1 MDRIYMNRIDGQRR
15 IHVEIHDNEISDLID
30 DLKTD
35 PESFAATHAFMGILR
50 TAEETLSAAVAEGRH
65 DRAARQATGQT
76 SGGPDPTTADD
87 PVPLRWGHG
96 DVLHG
101 DDDTT
106 IVCLSGP
113 NRQPYWLELE
123 PERVQALR
131 DDLTPPAAEPHV
143 HPAAEVDQLRKRVE
157 EAEQDAEEAVTAAA
171 HLTRLIGKRS
181 EKAERSAKKQ
191 RSRAKIAETELRV
204 LHSGLRASGADP
216 TQIQNLWAQI
226 RLRNRQWREEKQR
239 AERAGAAL
247 NAVRTELAALNSETT
262 GLNPYAMAGRR
273 DAVARVHA
281 ALDAHTNP
289 GDTA

>member
-1 MDRIYMNRIDGQRR
+1 MDRIDGQRR
-15 IHVEIHDNEISDLID
+15 IHVDEISDLID

-35 PESFAATHAFMGILR
+35 PESFAATHAVLVILC
-50 TAEETLSAAVAEGRH
+50 TAEETLSPAFAEGRH
-65 DRAARQATGQT
+65 DRASRQATGG
-76 SGGPDPTTADD
+76 SDPTAADD
-87 PVPLRWGHG
+87 PVPLRWGYG

-113 NRQPYWLELE
+113 DGQPYWLELE
-123 PERVQALR
+123 PERAQALR
-131 DDLTPPAAEPHV
+131 DDLTPPVAEPQV
-143 HPAAEVDQLRKRVE
+143 HPAAEVDRLRKCVE
-157 EAEQDAEEAVTAAA
+157 DAEQDAEEAVSAAA
-171 HLTRLIGKRS
+171 HFTRLIGKRS

-191 RSRAKIAETELRV
+191 RRRAKIAETELHV
-204 LHSGLRASGADP
+204 LRSGLRASGADP

-239 AERAGAAL
+239 ADQAGAAL
-247 NAVRTELAALNSETT
+247 NAVHTELAALSSETT

-281 ALDAHTNP
+281 ALDARTNP

>member
-15 IHVEIHDNEISDLID
+15 IHIEIHDNEVSDLID
-30 DLKTD
+30 DLIGNLKID
-35 PESFAATHAFMGILR
+35 PEPFAATHAFLSILR
-50 TAEETLSAAVAEGRH
+50 TAEETLSPVVAEGRRH
-65 DRAARQATGQT
+65 RAGQAT
-76 SGGPDPTTADD
+76 GGPDPTTGDD
-87 PVPLRWGHG
+87 PIPLRWGHG

-113 NRQPYWLELE
+113 NQQSYWLELE

-131 DDLTPPAAEPHV
+131 DDLLPPAAEPHV
-143 HPAAEVDQLRKRVE
+143 HPAAEVEQLRKRV
-157 EAEQDAEEAVTAAA
+157 QDAEEAVTAAA

-181 EKAERSAKKQ
+181 EKAERSARKQ
-191 RSRAKIAETELRV
+191 RSRAEIAETELHV
-204 LHSGLRASGADP
+204 LRSGLRASGADP

-239 AERAGAAL
+239 AERAGETL
-247 NAVRTELAALNSETT
+247 NAVRTELAALNSETA
-262 GLNPYAMAGRR
+262 GLNPYAVAGRR

-281 ALDAHTNP
+281 ALDAHTNQ
-289 GDTA
+289 GDTT

>member
-35 PESFAATHAFMGILR
+35 PESFAATHAFLGILR
-50 TAEETLSAAVAEGRH
+50 TAEETLSPAVAEGRH
-65 DRAARQATGQT
+65 DRAARQATAQAA
-76 SGGPDPTTADD
+76 GGPDPTTADD
-87 PVPLRWGHG
+87 PVPLCWGDG

-101 DDDTT
+101 DDDTS

-181 EKAERSAKKQ
+181 EKAERSVKKQ
-191 RSRAKIAETELRV
+191 RSRAKIAETELHV
-204 LHSGLRASGADP
+204 LRSGLRASGADP

-247 NAVRTELAALNSETT
+247 NAVRALADETDALGYGASGPLTVT
-262 GLNPYAMAGRR
+262 
-273 DAVARVHA
+273 AVRA

-289 GDTA
+289 GDTT

>member
-1 MDRIYMNRIDGQRR
+1 MDRIDGQRR

-30 DLKTD
+30 GLKAD
-35 PESFAATHAFMGILR
+35 PESLAATHAFLVILR
-50 TAEETLSAAVAEGRH
+50 TAEETLSPAVAEGRH
-65 DRAARQATGQT
+65 DRGLRHATGQAT
-76 SGGPDPTTADD
+76 CAPDPTTADD

-96 DVLHG
+96 DVLHS
-101 DDDTT
+101 DDNTT

-113 NRQPYWLELE
+113 GGRPYWLELE
-123 PERVQALR
+123 PERAQALR
-131 DDLTPPAAEPHV
+131 DDLTPPAAEPDV
-143 HPAAEVDQLRKRVE
+143 HPAAEVEQLRRRVE
-157 EAEQDAEEAVTAAA
+157 EAEQDTEGAVTAAA

-191 RSRAKIAETELRV
+191 CSRAKMAETELRI
-204 LHSGLRASGADP
+204 LRSGLRASGADP

-239 AERAGAAL
+239 AKRAEAAL

-281 ALDAHTNP
+281 VLDARTNS
-289 GDTA
+289 GDTE

>member
-1 MDRIYMNRIDGQRR
+1 MDRIYVNRIDGRPR

-35 PESFAATHAFMGILR
+35 PESFAATHAFLGLLC
-50 TAEETLSAAVAEGRH
+50 TAEETLSPAVAEGRH
-65 DRAARQATGQT
+65 KQTARQATDRAA
-76 SGGPDPTTADD
+76 GGPDPTTAHD

-101 DDDTT
+101 DDGTT

-131 DDLTPPAAEPHV
+131 DDLTPPAAEPYV

-157 EAEQDAEEAVTAAA
+157 EAQQDAEEAVTAAA

-181 EKAERSAKKQ
+181 ETAERSAEKQ
-191 RSRAKIAETELRV
+191 RSRAKIAEAELHV
-204 LHSGLRASGADP
+204 LRSGLRASGADP

-239 AERAGAAL
+239 AERAVAAL

-273 DAVARVHA
+273 DAVARIHA
-281 ALDAHTNP
+281 ALHASANP